1 MSRLQDLKSETIPI
15 SFLLKLSQK
24 SENQKSNSDIHNLKQ
39 TINFRKMSSE
49 AYGFTTEV
57 TRSQS

>member
-1 MSRLQDLKSETIPI
+1 MSRLQDIKSETIPV

-24 SENQKSNSDIHNLKQ
+24 SENQKSNSDIHNLKH
-39 TINFRKMSSE
+39 TMNVRKMSSD